1 MNRLGQWWRRNKE
14 EMMIALIGLI
24 ITIIVVISVI
34 ILVYFGHKANKEDY
48 YSYSTV
54 IINNIEYK
62 TEDTD
67 FICADHRHLTI
78 ELKDGTRIETSDYIL
93 KK

>member
-14 EMMIALIGLI
+14 EMMIALIGFI
-24 ITIIVVISVI
+24 ITVIVVISVI
-34 ILVYFGHKANKEDY
+34 ILIYLGHKANKNDY
-48 YSYSTV
+48 YSYSTI

-67 FICADHRHLTI
+67 FICADHKHLTI